1 MKEPKQLNTAKEF
14 GSEPRQQYRYYSRYG
29 GGICLLAQNVCS
41 GTMKILELYE
51 RNNPT

>member
-1 MKEPKQLNTAKEF
+1 MSLAVNQ
-14 GSEPRQQYRYYSRYG
+14 GSSIDITPYMG